1 MPFVHVQV
9 IPMRAACVQVIPMN
23 ASGTPDM
30 AMLEAML
37 MQHAASSLIVGTFS
51 LACPVTGAVADY
63 RALTRLLH
71 KHGAVA
77 VIEYSG
83 SGASLPLACT
93 TSSGSGLR
101 SPSAAEQPD
110 AVVMSPSSL
119 PGGAGAAA
127 VLVIRRSV
135 IQVAVP
141 QGRDASSAD
150 SFESFSG
157 RLVDTFIADIEH
169 LEGADPANLLGVV
182 RAGLAVQLHS
192 DMAPPI
198 MHSITEEYTQRAI
211 AAWRTIPGVQLLGAD
226 QPGPRLPVVS
236 FNLLVQRFPLM
247 ASGRGGQPAVGMPM
261 LLHHRFVANALSDV
275 YGIQVRRHPR
285 TCW

>member
-1 MPFVHVQV
+1 
-9 IPMRAACVQVIPMN
+9 MN
-23 ASGTPDM
+23 DAGTPDM
-30 AMLEAML
+30 VMLEAML
-37 MQHAASSLIVGTFS
+37 IQHAASSLIVGTFS

-77 VIEYSG
+77 VLEYSG

-93 TSSGSGLR
+93 SSCGSGLR
-101 SPSAAEQPD
+101 SPCAAEQPD
-110 AVVMSPSSL
+110 AVVMSPAGL

-141 QGRDASSAD
+141 QGRDTSSAD

-157 RLVDTFIADIEH
+157 LVDTFIADIEH
-169 LEGADPANLLGVV
+169 HEGADPANLLGVV

-192 DMAPPI
+192 DMAPQI

-211 AAWRTIPGVQLLGAD
+211 AAWRMIPGVRLLGAD

-247 ASGRGGQPAVGMPM
+247 ASGRGGQPPVGMPM

-275 YGIQVRRHPR
+275 YGIQVCGATHAGLLKQPLMQRSRFVRHKSIVP
-285 TCW
+285 